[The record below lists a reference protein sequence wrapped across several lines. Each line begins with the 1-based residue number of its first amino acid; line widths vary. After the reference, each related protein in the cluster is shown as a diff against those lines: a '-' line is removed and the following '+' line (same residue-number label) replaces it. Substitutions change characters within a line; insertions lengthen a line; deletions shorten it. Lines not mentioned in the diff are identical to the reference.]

1 LRTSP
6 FLRGLYF
13 TGIRLVETAPAPAP
27 SNWTSPPSAV
37 FKTDAT
43 SIFRPEA
50 TEIFRPGMEKPEA
63 APSNQ
68 GMKPQW
74 MFAKQL
80 FEEVV
85 PFDRAAQRAAWQ
97 REPDRGQP
105 VEEFLLTG
113 LRAVLD
119 HLRAHDPAEDC
130 PTWWPER
137 QNYGFWYRRL
147 AHEAT
152 VHRVDIQQA
161 AGIERSPVPDDVAV
175 DGVAEGLS
183 LWFTHRLAVL
193 GVRGTRHARVRI
205 RTGGRE
211 WLARATPTGTSAWAV
226 GAEREPADGAVS
238 GDPEDVYLWLWGRIP
253 PQTQSLQREGSE
265 DAIAQLWALLRLATR

>member
-1 LRTSP
+1 MSELASESLADPISYDRLLETIETEAELLVASATGADHAFDVPGCPGLTIGETVRHVGSVYRMVLAWLRS
-6 FLRGLYF
+6 G
-13 TGIRLVETAPAPAP
+13 E
-27 SNWTSPPSAV
+27 
-37 FKTDAT
+37 
-43 SIFRPEA
+43 RP
-50 TEIFRPGMEKPEA
+50 
-63 APSNQ
+63 
-68 GMKPQW
+68 
-74 MFAKQL
+74 
-80 FEEVV
+80 
-85 PFDRAAQRAAWQ
+85 AAWQ

-113 LRAVLD
+113 LRAVFD
-119 HLRAHDPAEDC
+119 HLAAHDPVEDC
-130 PTWWPER
+130 PTWWPKQ

-152 VHRVDIQQA
+152 VHRVDVQQA
-161 AGIERSPVPDDVAV
+161 AGIDRSPVPDDIAV

-205 RTGGRE
+205 RTAGLE

-238 GDPEDVYLWLWGRIP
+238 GQPEDVYLWLWGRIP